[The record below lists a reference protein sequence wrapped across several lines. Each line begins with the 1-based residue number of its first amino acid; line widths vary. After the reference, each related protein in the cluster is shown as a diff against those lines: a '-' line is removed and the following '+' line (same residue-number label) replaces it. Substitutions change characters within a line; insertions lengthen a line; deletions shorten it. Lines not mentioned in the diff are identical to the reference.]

1 MTTTVLATDNA
12 MQPVRVVQRR
22 QWRDDAAGAGVRS
35 IAVEMPVAIT
45 VNGTTF
51 AVMLASPDDL
61 EDFATGFAISEGII
75 TQSSDITSI
84 EVVPQADG
92 IEARLWIA
100 DGQAHAANE
109 RRRMLAGSSACGLC
123 GIESLAAAIRPPVM
137 CTAPGPFPTPP
148 EILQAIAALSAAQPI
163 SAATR
168 AVHAA
173 GLWRRGQPLLV
184 REDVGRHNALDKLIG
199 AVRRAFV
206 PTEDAMLLLTSRV
219 SIEMVQKASVLGA
232 PIIVAVSAP
241 TSLAIDTATAAGLT
255 LAAVA
260 RGDGFE
266 VFSHA
271 DRIAWPTG
279 PHSSPAD

>member
-1 MTTTVLATDNA
+1 MTTTAMATDDA

-22 QWRDDAAGAGVRS
+22 QWRDDAAGAGVRA

-51 AVMLASPDDL
+51 AVMLASPKDI
-61 EDFATGFAISEGII
+61 EDFAIGFAISEGIV
-75 TQSSDITSI
+75 TRSGDITSI
-84 EVVPQADG
+84 EIVAQTDG

-100 DGQAHAANE
+100 DGLAHAANE
-109 RRRMLAGSSACGLC
+109 RRRLLAGSTACGLC
-123 GIESLAAAIRPPVM
+123 GIESLAAANRPPVM
-137 CTAPGPFPTPP
+137 CAATGPLSTPP

-173 GLWRRGQPLLV
+173 GLWRRGQPVLV

-199 AVRRAFV
+199 AARRAGV
-206 PTEDAMLLLTSRV
+206 PTHDAMLLLTSRV

-241 TSLAIDTATAAGLT
+241 TSLAIDTATAARLT
-255 LAAVA
+255 LVAVA

-271 DRIAWPTG
+271 ERIAWPSD
-279 PHSSPAD
+279 PHASPAV

>member
-1 MTTTVLATDNA
+1 MTTDDA

-22 QWRDDAAGAGVRS
+22 QWRDDTAGAGVRA

-51 AVMLASPDDL
+51 AVMLASPGDL

-75 TQSSDITSI
+75 TRPGDITSI

-100 DGQAHAANE
+100 DAPAHAANE
-109 RRRMLAGSSACGLC
+109 RRRLLAGSTACGLC
-123 GIESLAAAIRPPVM
+123 GIESLAATNRPPVM
-137 CTAPGPFPTPP
+137 CAAPGPLPTPP

-173 GLWRRGQPLLV
+173 GLWRQGQPVLV

-199 AVRRAFV
+199 ATRRAGV
-206 PTEDAMLLLTSRV
+206 PTDDAMLLLTSRV

-255 LAAVA
+255 LVAVA
-260 RGDGFE
+260 RSDGFE

-271 DRIAWPTG
+271 ERIAWPSDS
-279 PHSSPAD
+279 HASPAA